1 MIGGVELFRG
11 GGDQIHSLKYN
22 IKYENLITKENIFRA
37 WNNFKRGKTSKDDIN
52 EFALKIGDNLLDL
65 YHELINQKYIHK
77 NYFEFV
83 KHDIK
88 KRLIHK
94 ASVRDRII
102 HHLIYENSYNYF
114 DRYFIY
120 DSYSCRVN
128 KGVHK
133 AIKRYEYFGRKI
145 SENYTKQV
153 WVLKFDIKKCFA
165 SVDHDILLKIL
176 FSKIEDE
183 RIFNLLK
190 ITIKSFDKGLPLGNL
205 TSQLFIN
212 IYLHE
217 LDFHCKQNLKIKYYI
232 RYADDVICM
241 FENKNETENIIN
253 EIKIFTRE
261 KLKLEIHKVSI
272 KTIYSGVDFLGWAHF
287 PKHRT
292 LRKVTKNRMFRNI
305 NEKNI
310 ASYMGLLGYGNT
322 NKIQQY
328 INMIKLNV

>member
-1 MIGGVELFRG
+1 M
-11 GGDQIHSLKYN
+11 
-22 IKYENLITKENIFRA
+22 ITKENIFRA
-37 WNNFKRGKTSKDDIN
+37 WNNFKRGKRNKTDVN
-52 EFALKIGDNLLDL
+52 EFALKIGDNIFNLHYELLN
-65 YHELINQKYIHK
+65 EKYKHYG
-77 NYFEFV
+77 YFEFI

-94 ASVRDRII
+94 AIVRDRIV
-102 HHLIYENSYNYF
+102 HHLIYENLYNYF
-114 DRYFIY
+114 DKYFIY
-120 DSYSCRVN
+120 DSYSCRIN

-145 SENYTKQV
+145 SKNYTKQV

-165 SVDHDILLKIL
+165 SVNQNILLQIL
-176 FSKIEDE
+176 FDKIEDAK
-183 RIFNLLK
+183 IFHLLQ
-190 ITIKSFDKGLPLGNL
+190 IIIKSFDKGLPLGNL

-217 LDFHCKQNLKIKYYI
+217 LDFYCKQNLKVKYYI

-241 FENKNETENIIN
+241 FENKNEAENMIN

-272 KTIYSGVDFLGWAHF
+272 KTIYGGVDFLGFMHF
-287 PKHRT
+287 PKYRI
-292 LRKVTKNRMFRNI
+292 LRKVTRDRMFRNI

-310 ASYMGLLGYGNT
+310 VSYVGLLSYGNT
-322 NKIQQY
+322 QKIQEQ
-328 INMIKLNV
+328 INMIKLNL